1 MQVEHGWKQERLKA
15 VKELTPLLI
24 QQIYSVNTLAPYKVA
39 QVTGQRE
46 IPAPYKRAWTIN
58 IYHTSR
64 ELRAKPASPRGRLR
78 CEQTP
83 INTI

>member
-1 MQVEHGWKQERLKA
+1 M
-15 VKELTPLLI
+15 KELTPLLI
-24 QQIYSVNTLAPYKVA
+24 QQIYSGNTLAPYKVA
-39 QVTGQRE
+39 QVTGQ

-64 ELRAKPASPRGRLR
+64 AARAGPTSARGPRG
-78 CEQTP
+78 EQTL